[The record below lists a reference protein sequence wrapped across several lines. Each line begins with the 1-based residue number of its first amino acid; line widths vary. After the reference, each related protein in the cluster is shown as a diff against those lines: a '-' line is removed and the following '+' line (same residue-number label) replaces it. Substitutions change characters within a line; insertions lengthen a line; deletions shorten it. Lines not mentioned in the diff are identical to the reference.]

1 LATFVNTVFSV
12 VANRTGENMT
22 KMMKAVQ
29 IHQYGKPEVLKLE
42 EIPRPKPG
50 PGELLVRV
58 HAAGV
63 NPVDLKTRAGS
74 GIAGRLG
81 DDPFPFILGWDIS
94 GIVEEIGAGVTRF
107 KEGDAVYGM
116 PRFPQIAAAYA
127 EYITA
132 PATELAHKP
141 QSIDH
146 IHAAAL
152 PLVSLT
158 AWQAMFE
165 ATDLKY
171 GQEILIHAA
180 AGGVGHIAVQLAK
193 WKNAFVIGTASA
205 HNADYLAEIGVDQFV
220 DYRAHHFEDIV
231 SGVDV
236 VLDAM
241 SGDVRQRSWSVLKPG
256 GIMVSILGPPSAE
269 TAAQYGVRA
278 TNILV
283 HPNERQLAEIAAL
296 ADSGILKPNVE
307 AVYPLAEAPLA
318 HAHVQKGHTR
328 GKVVLRTD

>member
-1 LATFVNTVFSV
+1 
-12 VANRTGENMT
+12 
-22 KMMKAVQ
+22 
-29 IHQYGKPEVLKLE
+29 
-42 EIPRPKPG
+42 
-50 PGELLVRV
+50 
-58 HAAGV
+58 
-63 NPVDLKTRAGS
+63 
-74 GIAGRLG
+74 
-81 DDPFPFILGWDIS
+81 
-94 GIVEEIGAGVTRF
+94 VTRF

-116 PRFPQIAAAYA
+116 PRFPKIAAAYA

-132 PATELAHKP
+132 PAAELAHKP

-146 IHAAAL
+146 IHAAVL

-165 ATDLKY
+165 AIDLQDS
-171 GQEILIHAA
+171 QEILIHAA

-205 HNADYLAEIGVDQFV
+205 YNADYLVKIGVDQFV
-220 DYRAHHFEDIV
+220 DYHAHRFEDIV

-236 VLDAM
+236 VLDTM
-241 SGDVRQRSWSVLKPG
+241 SGDVRRRSWRVLKPG
-256 GIMVSILGPPSAE
+256 GIIVSILGSPSAE

-283 HPNERQLAEIAAL
+283 HPDGRQLAEIAAL

-307 AVYPLAEAPLA
+307 AVYPFAEAALA
-318 HAHVQKGHTR
+318 HAHVQKAHTR
-328 GKVVLRTD
+328 GKVVLRID

>member
-1 LATFVNTVFSV
+1 
-12 VANRTGENMT
+12 
-22 KMMKAVQ
+22 
-29 IHQYGKPEVLKLE
+29 
-42 EIPRPKPG
+42 
-50 PGELLVRV
+50 
-58 HAAGV
+58 
-63 NPVDLKTRAGS
+63 
-74 GIAGRLG
+74 
-81 DDPFPFILGWDIS
+81 LGWDIS

-107 KEGDAVYGM
+107 KKGDAVYGM

-127 EYITA
+127 EYVSIPDA
-132 PATELAHKP
+132 EVAHKP

-158 AWQAMFE
+158 AWQALFE
-165 ATDLKY
+165 AIDLKD
-171 GQEILIHAA
+171 GQNILIHAA

-220 DYRAHHFEDIV
+220 DYRAYRFEDVV
-231 SGVDV
+231 SDVDV

-241 SGDVRQRSWSVLKPG
+241 SGNVRQRSWSVLKPG
-256 GIMVSILGPPSAE
+256 GIIVSILGPPSAE

-278 TNILV
+278 TNVLV
-283 HPNERQLAEIAAL
+283 HPDGRQLAEIAAL

-307 AVYPLAEAPLA
+307 AVYPLAEAAQA

-328 GKVVLRTD
+328 GKIVLRTD